1 MFLSLF
7 SDHVFDRAFD
17 RSGAKG
23 ASRPLMGFPRSDH
36 RWWSAVFSLNW
47 NYDIYNQLRNMKF
60 MQVNFDQ
67 SPIEKHPGCGSR
79 HRYFGRG

>member
-36 RWWSAVFSLNW
+36 R
-47 NYDIYNQLRNMKF
+47 
-60 MQVNFDQ
+60 
-67 SPIEKHPGCGSR
+67 CGVL
-79 HRYFGRG
+79 FFL

>member
-17 RSGAKG
+17 RSFDRAGAKG

-36 RWWSAVFSLNW
+36 R
-47 NYDIYNQLRNMKF
+47 
-60 MQVNFDQ
+60 
-67 SPIEKHPGCGSR
+67 CGVL
-79 HRYFGRG
+79 FFL